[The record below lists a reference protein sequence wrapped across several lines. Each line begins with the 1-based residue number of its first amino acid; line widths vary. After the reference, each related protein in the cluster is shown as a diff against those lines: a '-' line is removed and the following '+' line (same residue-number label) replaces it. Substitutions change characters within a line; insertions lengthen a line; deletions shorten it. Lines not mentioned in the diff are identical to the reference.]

1 MTHTDLIMMYGFSED
16 EVRQAETIL
25 PNKKAEVADIECF
38 TDILAVRSYAILINA
53 PNTAKND
60 LETFFKYYTEV
71 GYFSE
76 ILIIVGNTYIPEN
89 LKKSIHLYDTFDS
102 LMGDLKYLLLS
113 AYRRNKKNETFST
126 TLSNAIVI
134 LSEIRKHPG
143 VTSAQLAEKLELSL
157 RSVQRYIETLRVAG
171 EWIEYDKALK
181 GWKLTDGKSVL
192 WGDW

>member
-16 EVRQAETIL
+16 EVSRAETVL
-25 PNKKAEVADIECF
+25 PNKQAEIADVECF
-38 TDILAVRSYAILINA
+38 TDILAVRSYAVLINVS
-53 PNTAKND
+53 NISKTD
-60 LETFFKYYTEV
+60 LETFFEYYTEV

-76 ILIIVGNTYIPEN
+76 ILIIVGDTYIPEN

-102 LMGDLKYLLLS
+102 LMVDMKYLLLS
-113 AYRRNKKNETFST
+113 AYQRNKRNETFST

-143 VTSAQLAEKLELSL
+143 VTSAQLADKLELSL

-171 EWIEYDKALK
+171 EWIEYDHALK

>member
-16 EVRQAETIL
+16 EVSRAETVL
-25 PNKKAEVADIECF
+25 PNKQAEIADVECF
-38 TDILAVRSYAILINA
+38 TDILAVPSYAVLINVT
-53 PNTAKND
+53 NISKTD
-60 LETFFKYYTEV
+60 LETFFEYYTEV
-71 GYFSE
+71 SYFSE
-76 ILIIVGNTYIPEN
+76 ILIIVGDTYIPEN

-102 LMGDLKYLLLS
+102 LMGDLKYLLLT
-113 AYRRNKKNETFST
+113 AYQRNKRNETFST

-134 LSEIRKHPG
+134 LSEIRKYPG